1 MKYYIYDSIAV
12 LEKGDNGEYTVELIN
27 GTRRPFDS
35 FDAQGDVMQEVT
47 KERAASFFASIRKR
61 IAERAEQRAFC
72 AGGKGAGID
81 PSCGGGSGDVG
92 RGQVESQASP

>member
-35 FDAQGDVMQEVT
+35 FDAQGDVMREVT
-47 KERAASFFASIRKR
+47 KEQAATFLELKRKR
-61 IAERAEQRAFC
+61 VSERAFC
-72 AGGKGAGID
+72 PGGKGAGID
-81 PSCGGGSGDVG
+81 PSCGGGGGGKPAELPQDH
-92 RGQVESQASP
+92 A